1 MGWYLDRKKYGSN
14 VIVTENKNEMYNPL
28 QTGNS
33 DNDIHRVVDRTTKAY
48 LYHEGW
54 IPAGILFDLMDTNS
68 DYIRGYYPDYFYDN
82 AEGFSNQD
90 FFNALDKDV
99 RSPQQ
104 FRDRLMKNTTDRE
117 KTDVTKLFEAYY
129 YN

>member
-1 MGWYLDRKKYGSN
+1 
-14 VIVTENKNEMYNPL
+14 
-28 QTGNS
+28 
-33 DNDIHRVVDRTTKAY
+33 
-48 LYHEGW
+48 
-54 IPAGILFDLMDTNS
+54 MDSKS
-68 DYIRGYYPDYFYDN
+68 DYIRGSYPDYFYDD

-104 FRDRLMKNTTDRE
+104 FRDRLMKNTSDRD

>member
-1 MGWYLDRKKYGSN
+1 MGWYLDRKKYGSS
-14 VIVTENKNEMYNPL
+14 VIVTESINEKYKPM

-33 DNDIHRVVDRTTKAY
+33 DNDIHRVVDGTTKTF

-54 IPAGILFDLMDTNS
+54 VPAGILLDLMDSKS
-68 DYIRGYYPDYFYDN
+68 DYIRGSYPDYFYDD

-104 FRDRLMKNTTDRE
+104 FRDRLMKNTSDRD